1 MQKIKRIL
9 NRISDLLNDFSVRK
23 KLMILYICCVLIPL
37 IATDS
42 VVMLILVQGEQS
54 ENNFEMANIASAV
67 EYNLSFSL
75 EEAVTMTNNIYK
87 NRKINEFL
95 ERQYDSDLDFFLA
108 GREFVNDSFYASSVG
123 SSSLNIVMYTDN
135 ETFING
141 GHFCRLSD
149 ARKTPWYQKLQQSDH
164 DMILYFY
171 YTGYQDP
178 SATSQ
183 KKISLIRKLN
193 YYKDSTCEKIVKVD
207 FDYGTLVRQLTNMKY
222 RMPVYVCS
230 NNRILYS
237 NDGHSANTKNFEHL
251 TGKEKIGYVS
261 DQSVYGENIRI
272 LVMKPENSIMQQIW
286 KHFPMILLMIA
297 VNILLPWLLT
307 YIINRSFTKRLAV
320 IDSAFDQV
328 EAESLKEIE
337 YVQGKDEIG
346 NLMQNYNRMVRR
358 SQELIKTVYKD
369 RLERQEMDIARQK
382 AELMALHSQI
392 NPHFLFNVLEG
403 IRMHSILKKED
414 ETAGMIERLAILER
428 QNVNWSADDIPIKE
442 ELHFIGAYLDLQ
454 KYRFGDRL
462 SYEISVESDCYDYTI
477 PKLTLVTFV
486 ENACVHGIEKKSAHC
501 WIYVRI
507 YRKNN
512 YLCLEIEDTGNG
524 ISEEEVV
531 RLNEKMRE
539 CSIKTLMENE
549 HVGIINACLRLKMT
563 TKGNAEF
570 ELESEEEIG
579 TFMLIKI
586 AETALQIK
594 KPEE

>member
-1 MQKIKRIL
+1 
-9 NRISDLLNDFSVRK
+9 
-23 KLMILYICCVLIPL
+23 MILYICCVLIPL
-37 IATDS
+37 VATDS
-42 VVMLILVQGEQS
+42 IVLFILIQGEQS
-54 ENNFEMANIASAV
+54 ETNYEMTNIASAV
-67 EYNLSFSL
+67 EFNLGFTL
-75 EEAVTMTNNIYK
+75 AEAVNMTNNIYK
-87 NRKINEFL
+87 NRKLNEFL
-95 ERQYDSDLDFFLA
+95 ERQYESDLDFFEA
-108 GREFVNDSFYASSVG
+108 GREFVNDSFYSSSVG
-123 SSSLNIVMYTDN
+123 SGNLNIVMYTDN

-141 GHFCRLSD
+141 GHFYRLSS
-149 ARKTPWYQKLQQSDH
+149 ARDTAWYQKLQQSDH

-171 YTGYQDP
+171 YTGNQDP

-193 YYKDSTCEKIVKVD
+193 YYKDSDCEKIVKVD
-207 FDYGTLVRQLTNMKY
+207 FEYSTLVRQLISMNY
-222 RMPVYVCS
+222 RMPVYICS
-230 NNRILYS
+230 NSRILYS
-237 NDGHSANTKNFEHL
+237 NDGHSAHTKNFEHL

-261 DQSVYGENIRI
+261 EQTIYGENVRVI
-272 LVMKPENSIMQQIW
+272 VMKPENSILQQMR
-286 KHFPMILLMIA
+286 KYFPMILLMIA

-307 YIINRSFTKRLAV
+307 YIINRSFTKRLS
-320 IDSAFDQV
+320 IIGQAFDGV

-337 YVQGKDEIG
+337 HVQGKDEIA
-346 NLMQNYNRMVRR
+346 NLMYNYNRMVRK

-428 QNVNWSADDIPIKE
+428 QNVNWAADDIPIKE
-442 ELHFIGAYLDLQ
+442 ELHFISAYLDLQ

-462 SYEISVESDCYDYTI
+462 SYEISVEADCYHYTI

-507 YRKNN
+507 YQKEQM
-512 YLCLEIEDTGNG
+512 LCLEVEDTGSG
-524 ISEEEVV
+524 IEEEEVAL
-531 RLNEKMRE
+531 LNEKMRN
-539 CSIKTLMENE
+539 CDISMLIENE

-563 TKGNAEF
+563 TKGRVEF
-570 ELESEEEIG
+570 ELESEEGIG

-586 AETALQIK
+586 AEDALASSKMDGGNID
-594 KPEE
+594 EDETYARR